1 MTDTVKLIDSIRKVY
16 DEKGLTISKIEKL
29 LEEKGKEGAVAHTT
43 IGRFFS
49 KEKRGIYNYRYEDT
63 IRPLAEILLDIDTIE
78 ENDNLETEAMKNFV
92 KVKGK
97 VIDNLERENHELE
110 TEINLYER
118 LEQEREQSRR
128 SIEFLKTQIERKD
141 QRIDRLMAS
150 CEQKDTQI
158 LELTAK
164 INDLIEQMKA
174 CPLRLE
180 KEGD

>member
-1 MTDTVKLIDSIRKVY
+1 MTDTIQLIDSIRKVY
-16 DEKGLTISKIEKL
+16 DEKKLTIGKIEAL
-29 LEEKGKEGAVAHTT
+29 LKEKGKEGAVAHTT

-49 KEKRGIYNYRYEDT
+49 KKKRSDYNYRYEDT
-63 IRPLAEILLDIDTIE
+63 IRPLAELLLDVDTIE
-78 ENDNLETEAMKNFV
+78 QDDNTETEAMKNFV
-92 KVKGK
+92 RVKGK
-97 VIDNLERENHELE
+97 VIDELE
-110 TEINLYER
+110 SEITVYEK
-118 LEQEREQSRR
+118 LEKEREQFTR
-128 SIEFLKTQIERKD
+128 SIDFLKTQIERKD

-158 LELTAK
+158 LELTNK

>member
-16 DEKGLTISKIEKL
+16 DEKSLTISKIEKL
-29 LEEKGKEGAVAHTT
+29 LAEKGKEGAIAHTT

-49 KEKRGIYNYRYEDT
+49 KEKRDIYNYRYDDT
-63 IRPLAEILLDIDTIE
+63 IRPLAEILLDVDTNEIDDDT
-78 ENDNLETEAMKNFV
+78 ETQAMKTFV
-92 KVKGK
+92 RVKGK
-97 VIDNLERENHELE
+97 MIDELE
-110 TEINLYER
+110 SEINVYER
-118 LEQEREQSRR
+118 IEKEREQFAR

-158 LELTAK
+158 LELTNK

-174 CPLRLE
+174 CPLRSE